1 MEISDDEANM
11 IAGRIFDAIESKGL
25 FNRQLVATEIKAGL
39 ALVKAPVKRTSEHEA
54 TLACYQREYIANFVQ
69 WSRESAVNPPAFYG
83 VDPASG
89 PGHSVGRIA
98 TKPAEPSETERQIVK
113 EIQELL
119 GMPLSP
125 GKRDPD
131 GTAHYRLPDTRK
143 AAKDLRRVRVSGVTY
158 AVTPPY
164 PMDDYAAQVEILR
177 WLDAYGEP
185 PTWATPI

>member
-11 IAGRIFDAIESKGL
+11 IAGRIFDAIESKGI

-39 ALVKAPVKRTSEHEA
+39 ALVHRAHNKPMIYVGDGQETVFVNRPGRVV
-54 TLACYQREYIANFVQ
+54 REFVNGLETVPHGY
-69 WSRESAVNPPAFYG
+69 RPP
-83 VDPASG
+83 S
-89 PGHSVGRIA
+89 
-98 TKPAEPSETERQIVK
+98 PSETERQIVK

-177 WLDAYGEP
+177 WLGAYGGP
-185 PTWATPI
+185 PDWATPI